1 MSVRYMKRTNVCGK
15 TATVV
20 QALQQALA
28 SRLNSDFFDYWA
40 VKDMIK
46 MFFELC
52 MAQLFIRVAM
62 KAGPVSC
69 VPQAGV

>member
-1 MSVRYMKRTNVCGK
+1 MKRTTVCGK

-20 QALQQALA
+20 QALQLALA

-40 VKDMIK
+40 VKDMKK

-52 MAQLFIRVAM
+52 MAQLFVRVAM

-69 VPQAGV
+69 VAQASF

>member
-1 MSVRYMKRTNVCGK
+1 MKRTTVCGK

-20 QALQQALA
+20 QALQLALA

-40 VKDMIK
+40 VKDMKK

-52 MAQLFIRVAM
+52 MAQLFVRFVM
-62 KAGPVSC
+62 KAGPFSC
-69 VPQAGV
+69 VAQASF

>member
-1 MSVRYMKRTNVCGK
+1 MKRTTVCGK

-28 SRLNSDFFDYWA
+28 SRLNSDFSDYWA
-40 VKDMIK
+40 VKDDMIK

-52 MAQLFIRVAM
+52 MAQLFVRVAM

-69 VPQAGV
+69 VAQASF

>member
-1 MSVRYMKRTNVCGK
+1 MKRTTVCGK

-20 QALQQALA
+20 QALQLALA
-28 SRLNSDFFDYWA
+28 SRLNSDFSDYWA
-40 VKDMIK
+40 VKDDMIK

-52 MAQLFIRVAM
+52 MAQLFVRVAM

-69 VPQAGV
+69 VAQASF